1 MGELF
6 GQILES
12 TVSDG
17 GAPTRDEC
25 VEQRGDVVLGSKIQ
39 HTLLWG
45 EVPKDLDGVQISAL
59 TLASQNVD
67 GDFYDFVRYD
77 NLHWDMLIGDV
88 MGKGVPAA
96 LLGAGTKNEF
106 FRTAGQVSYQCSAG
120 ELPDV
125 AKIVNTV
132 HSQICGKLIE
142 LARFVTTCYVRF
154 DLEKMRVELVDCGHT
169 KTIHYRHSTGSCDL
183 LKGENSPLGFDPEE
197 VYCKVT
203 TDLGDGDL
211 LFFYSD
217 GVTEAANAGGDMY
230 GVERLSRF
238 IEANFDLE
246 PEMLTR
252 RIHQKVV
259 DFSAGGEIFDDLT
272 CVTVK
277 IRQ

>member
-1 MGELF
+1 MSELS
-6 GQILES
+6 GQILKP

-17 GAPTRDEC
+17 GAPTRDGC
-25 VEQRGDVVLGSKIQ
+25 VERRGDVVLGSKIQ

-45 EVPKDLDGVQISAL
+45 KLPPNLDGVQISAQ
-59 TLASQNVD
+59 TLASQHVD

-96 LLGAGTKNEF
+96 LLGAGTKSEF
-106 FRTAGQVSYQCSAG
+106 FRTIGQVSYHCPAE
-120 ELPDV
+120 ELPDI

-142 LARFVTTCYVRF
+142 LGRFVTACYVRF
-154 DLEKMRVELVDCGHT
+154 DLEKMHAEIVDCGHT
-169 KTIHYRHSTGSCDL
+169 ETIHYRHSKGSCDL
-183 LKGENSPLGFDPEE
+183 LKGENSPLGFDPQE
-197 VYCKVT
+197 VYTKMRTELDC
-203 TDLGDGDL
+203 GDL

-217 GVTEAANAGGDMY
+217 ALTEAVNAKGDMY

-238 IEANFDLE
+238 VEENSGVE
-246 PEMLTR
+246 PETLTR
-252 RIHQKVV
+252 RIHQDVL
-259 DFSAGGEIFDDLT
+259 DFSVSGKIADDLT

-277 IRQ
+277 ITK